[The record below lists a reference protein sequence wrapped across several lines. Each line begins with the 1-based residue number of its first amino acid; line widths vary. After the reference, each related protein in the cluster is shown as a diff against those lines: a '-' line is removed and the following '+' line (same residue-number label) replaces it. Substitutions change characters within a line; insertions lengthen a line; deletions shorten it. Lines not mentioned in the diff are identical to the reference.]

1 MIGLDDI
8 TRRTG
13 AQRIEILTWI
23 ERRWIVPAQTSGAPQ
38 FDEADVARAALIK
51 DLHKDL
57 KIDEEALSLVLS
69 LLDQLYTAR
78 RDLHRMT
85 EILAD
90 LPEPLRAQ
98 LARHMTHKR
107 DG

>member
-1 MIGLDDI
+1 ML
-8 TRRTG
+8 
-13 AQRIEILTWI
+13 A
-23 ERRWIVPAQTSGAPQ
+23 PASGAPH
-38 FDEADVARAALIK
+38 FDEADVACAALIK

-57 KIDEEALSLVLS
+57 KIDEGALSLVLS
-69 LLDQLYTAR
+69 LLDPLYTAR

-85 EILAD
+85 EVLGMTEVLAD